1 MRSTTRSPARSSRG
15 PTPGRSSRSMLAT
28 NCRPRSRT
36 GQPSAPLELER
47 RRTARRRSSA
57 PPSARH
63 GRNRGRGGMIIV
75 RLLLF
80 AALAAVGAAVLL
92 WLVKRDPRYLRFIGL
107 TLKFTVLLLLA
118 ILLWFAAERLLAP
131 MLGPLL

>member
-1 MRSTTRSPARSSRG
+1 
-15 PTPGRSSRSMLAT
+15 LI
-28 NCRPRSRT
+28 
-36 GQPSAPLELER
+36 L
-47 RRTARRRSSA
+47 
-57 PPSARH
+57 
-63 GRNRGRGGMIIV
+63 V

-80 AALAAVGAAVLL
+80 MALAAIGAAVLL
-92 WLVKRDPRYLRFIGL
+92 WLVKRDRRYLRFIGL

>member
-1 MRSTTRSPARSSRG
+1 
-15 PTPGRSSRSMLAT
+15 LI
-28 NCRPRSRT
+28 
-36 GQPSAPLELER
+36 L
-47 RRTARRRSSA
+47 
-57 PPSARH
+57 
-63 GRNRGRGGMIIV
+63 V

-80 AALAAVGAAVLL
+80 AALAAIGAALLL